1 MASVEDH
8 GLPLLDVS
16 GFHKHVSTLTASQ
29 KEFVVLFNDWIRGG
43 RKDFLFVILTGG
55 PGCGKTH
62 AVVETLR
69 YYAKLAVTKMSFTAR
84 LARRIGGNT
93 VHSTMDFRGERG
105 LAVKEVWEKLETTED
120 VEECLKLSARLDEN
134 MCCRDA
140 SDVVVIDEIGMLPFW
155 LTYRIGLYFRDR
167 YPVEKKRNKPVALIC
182 MGDDLQLKPVMSR
195 LSVFHVDYS
204 RWYGGTTKC
213 IEMKESKRF
222 TPQYEI
228 VVNRLRELMK
238 IEVVNEEEDDHP
250 LFQYVRETYPIAT
263 CVTQEMMMR
272 ARFILA
278 FTNESV
284 DAYNEFYL
292 NTIMSHEKEYKF
304 PVLDSS
310 GKRVAANDCPEK
322 RKKLRKNCS
331 VVVTENGCGED
342 IFNGTTLKF
351 LDYDRMKDEAIC
363 QDEQTKKITRVCRS
377 RYKKQIPLVPG
388 FAVTIHKFQGATI
401 DEDGII
407 VSFDKSKDFN
417 LIYTA
422 LSRVR
427 DMSQIIAVVLD

>member
-1 MASVEDH
+1 MTSVEYR

-29 KEFVVLFNDWIRGG
+29 KEFVVLLKDWIRGG
-43 RKDFLFVILTGG
+43 RRDFLFVILTGG

-69 YYAKLAVTKMSFTAR
+69 YMKLAVTKMSFTAR

-105 LAVKEVWEKLETTED
+105 LALKELWKKLERTED
-120 VEECLKLSARLDEN
+120 VEECLKISARLDGN
-134 MCCRDA
+134 MCCRNPA
-140 SDVVVIDEIGMLPFW
+140 DVVVIDEIGMLPFW

-167 YPVEKKRNKPVALIC
+167 YPIEQKRETPVVMIC
-182 MGDDLQLKPVMSR
+182 MGDDRQLRPVMSR
-195 LSVFHVDYS
+195 LSVFHVDFG
-204 RWYGGTTKC
+204 RWFEATKC

-222 TPQYEI
+222 TPEYEI
-228 VVNRLRELMK
+228 VVYRLRELME
-238 IEVVNEEEDDHP
+238 IESDPENHP
-250 LFQYVRETYPIAT
+250 LFQYVRETYPIAP

-272 ARFILA
+272 ACFILA

-284 DAYNEFYL
+284 DAYNRFYL
-292 NTIMSHEKEYKF
+292 NTILSHEKEYEF
-304 PVLDSS
+304 PALDSS
-310 GKRVAANDCPEK
+310 GKRVAPNDCPEM
-322 RKKLRKNCS
+322 RKKLRKNCT
-331 VVVTENGCGED
+331 VVVTENGCGEN
-342 IFNGTTLKF
+342 ICNGTTLTF
-351 LDYDRMKDEAIC
+351 LDYDRMNDEAIC
-363 QDEQTKKITRVCRS
+363 LDEQTEKITRVRRS
-377 RYKKQIPLVPG
+377 RYKKQIPLIPG

-401 DEDGII
+401 DENGII
-407 VSFDKSKDFN
+407 ISFDKSKDLN

-427 DMSQIIAVVLD
+427 DMSQIVAVVLD

>member
-1 MASVEDH
+1 MTSVENH

-29 KEFVVLFNDWIRGG
+29 KEFVVLLKDWILGG
-43 RKDFLFVILTGG
+43 RKNFLFVILTGG

-62 AVVETLR
+62 AVVETLK
-69 YYAKLAVTKMSFTAR
+69 YMKLAVTKMSFTAR

-93 VHSTMDFRGERG
+93 VHSTMDFRDKRG
-105 LAVKEVWEKLETTED
+105 LVLKELWKKLERNVD
-120 VEECLKLSARLDEN
+120 VEECLKLSGRLDGN
-134 MCCRDA
+134 MCCRTRTDL
-140 SDVVVIDEIGMLPFW
+140 VVIDEIGMLPFW

-167 YPVEKKRNKPVALIC
+167 YPVEHNLERPVAMIC
-182 MGDDLQLKPVMSR
+182 MGDDRQLRPVMSR
-195 LSVFHVDYS
+195 LNVFHVEFD
-204 RWYGGTTKC
+204 RWFDATKC

-222 TPQYEI
+222 TPEYEI

-238 IEVVNEEEDDHP
+238 IEQDEDDPEQQHP
-250 LFQYVRETYPIAT
+250 LFQYVRETYPIVP

-284 DAYNEFYL
+284 DAYNQFYL
-292 NTIMSHEKEYKF
+292 NTIMSHEKEFEF
-304 PVLDSS
+304 PALDSS
-310 GKRVAANDCPEK
+310 GKRVARNDWPEK
-322 RKKLRKNCS
+322 RKKLRRNCS

-342 IFNGTTLKF
+342 VCNGTALKF
-351 LDYDRMKDEAIC
+351 LDYDRMTDEAIC
-363 QDEQTKKITRVCRS
+363 VDEQTEKITKVRRS
-377 RYKKQIPLVPG
+377 RFNKQIPLVPG

-407 VSFDKSKDFN
+407 ISFDKSKDLN

-427 DMSQIIAVVLD
+427 DMSQILSVVLD

>member
-1 MASVEDH
+1 MTSVEYR

-29 KEFVVLFNDWIRGG
+29 KEFVVLLKDWIRGG
-43 RKDFLFVILTGG
+43 RRDFLFVILTGG

-69 YYAKLAVTKMSFTAR
+69 YMKLAVTKMSFTAR

-105 LAVKEVWEKLETTED
+105 LALKELWKKLERTED
-120 VEECLKLSARLDEN
+120 VEECLKISARLDGN
-134 MCCRDA
+134 MCCRNPA
-140 SDVVVIDEIGMLPFW
+140 DVVVIDEIGMLPFW

-167 YPVEKKRNKPVALIC
+167 YPIEQKRETPVVMIC
-182 MGDDLQLKPVMSR
+182 MGDDRQLRPVMSR
-195 LSVFHVDYS
+195 LSVFHVDFG
-204 RWYGGTTKC
+204 RWFEATKC

-222 TPQYEI
+222 TPEYEI
-228 VVNRLRELMK
+228 VVYRLRELME
-238 IEVVNEEEDDHP
+238 IESDPENHP
-250 LFQYVRETYPIAT
+250 LFQYVRETYPIAP

-272 ARFILA
+272 ACFILA

-284 DAYNEFYL
+284 DAYNRFYL
-292 NTIMSHEKEYKF
+292 NTILSHEKEYEF
-304 PVLDSS
+304 PALDSS
-310 GKRVAANDCPEK
+310 GKRVAPNDCPEM
-322 RKKLRKNCS
+322 RKKLRKNCT
-331 VVVTENGCGED
+331 VVVTENGCGEN
-342 IFNGTTLKF
+342 ICNGTTLKF

-363 QDEQTKKITRVCRS
+363 LDEQTEKITRVRRS
-377 RYKKQIPLVPG
+377 RYKKQIPLIPG

-401 DEDGII
+401 DESGII
-407 VSFDKSKDFN
+407 ISFDKSKDLN

-427 DMSQIIAVVLD
+427 DMSQIVAVVLD

>member
-1 MASVEDH
+1 MTSVEYH
-8 GLPLLDVS
+8 GLPLLDIS

-29 KEFVVLFNDWIRGG
+29 KEFVVLLKDWIRGG
-43 RKDFLFVILTGG
+43 RRDFLFVVLTGG

-69 YYAKLAVTKMSFTAR
+69 YTNLAVTKMSFTAR

-105 LAVKEVWEKLETTED
+105 LALKELWKKLENTDD
-120 VEECLKLSARLDEN
+120 VEECLKYSARLDGN
-134 MCCRDA
+134 MSCRSPA
-140 SDVVVIDEIGMLPFW
+140 DVVVIDEIGMLPFW

-167 YPVEKKRNKPVALIC
+167 YPVEQKRETPVAMIC
-182 MGDDLQLKPVMSR
+182 MGDDRQLRPVMSR
-195 LSVFHVDYS
+195 LSVFHVDFG
-204 RWYGGTTKC
+204 RWFDETKC
-213 IEMKESKRF
+213 IEMRESKRF
-222 TPQYEI
+222 TPEYEI
-228 VVNRLRELMK
+228 VVYRLRELME
-238 IEVVNEEEDDHP
+238 IESDPENHP
-250 LFQYVRETYPIAT
+250 LFQYVRETYPIAP

-272 ARFILA
+272 ACFILA

-284 DAYNEFYL
+284 DAYNRFYL
-292 NTIMSHEKEYKF
+292 NTIMSHEKEYEF
-304 PVLDSS
+304 PALDSS
-310 GKRVAANDCPEK
+310 GKRVAPNDCPEM
-322 RKKLRKNCS
+322 RKKLRKNCT
-331 VVVTENGCGED
+331 VVVTENGCGEN
-342 IFNGTTLKF
+342 ICNGTTLKF

-363 QDEQTKKITRVCRS
+363 LDEQTEKITRVRRS
-377 RYKKQIPLVPG
+377 RYKKQIPLIPG

-401 DEDGII
+401 DENGII
-407 VSFDKSKDFN
+407 ISFDKSKDLN